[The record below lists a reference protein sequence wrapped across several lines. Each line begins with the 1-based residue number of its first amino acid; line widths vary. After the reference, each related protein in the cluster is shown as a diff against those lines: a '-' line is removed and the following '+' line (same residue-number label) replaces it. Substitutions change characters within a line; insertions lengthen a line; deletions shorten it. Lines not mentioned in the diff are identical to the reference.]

1 VTNNDDELRTP
12 DVRQG
17 VGHAGLEVA
26 VGAASAAGDVAAI
39 ASEHVLAVA
48 DSPGGHGS
56 GWVAARFIAHAI
68 ATRFGGD
75 DVRAAGAAE
84 QDPDDKR
91 WTGDAYRGLAAHI
104 DDCVDGTRDLESLFD
119 RLDQRLRSERLMAS
133 ATALTID
140 GTRVH
145 GAHIGAGAACCLRVR
160 TGQIELIAMPHEFNR
175 VKHRITDPRLAGA
188 TLGNLI
194 VSSLGSGP
202 AGGVGVGV
210 DSFRTEL
217 ELGDV
222 IVLMSRPVELPLLE
236 LVRAHR
242 EQSVGALARAI
253 EGHLDRTNE
262 HARRASFALARC
274 TDIPAERRHHQTP
287 AEQVHPVSVTML
299 RDNPMRYSGK
309 KVRFR
314 ASATHQLEAMQ
325 ILGAW
330 WSPLGQLPPAGTHL
344 VDVEGVWRAVPAG
357 ARPEFGH
364 FGQWHASIAAHVQLV
379 SADAPSEC
387 RGGRVEEAPEFE
399 WLACSGELRCM
410 ISGQTWRGLDVRG
423 TTSGWL
429 VPRPTVPEVRRI
441 DAVLFRD
448 GRTLFVHSARLSEPR
463 TLTPS
468 PATVAEIRQL
478 TTAEYVEVEGELALG
493 PEHPF
498 ADHPELLSWPVLAGM
513 EVCLPGLPSYN
524 LPTYE
529 SARAWLEPLGSGPRR
544 VRIVA
549 EVDPDMVTE
558 VDGQGIRQRARHRLL
573 ATSVEFL

>member
-1 VTNNDDELRTP
+1 MTGDNDEPRTP
-12 DVRQG
+12 NARKG

-26 VGAASAAGDVAAI
+26 VGAAGEAGDVAAI

-48 DSPGGHGS
+48 QSPGHGS
-56 GWVAARFIAHAI
+56 GWVAARFVAHAI
-68 ATRFGGD
+68 GARFGGD

-84 QDPDDKR
+84 QDPDHKR
-91 WTGDAYRGLAAHI
+91 WTGDAYRVLEAHL
-104 DDCVDGTRDLESLFD
+104 DDCVNGTRDLESLFD
-119 RLDQRLRSERLMAS
+119 RVGQRLRAEHLMAS

-145 GAHIGAGAACCLRVR
+145 GAHIGAGVAYCLRVR
-160 TGQIELIAMPHEFNR
+160 TGQIELIAVPHEFDR
-175 VKHRITDPRLAGA
+175 VKHRITDPGLAGA
-188 TLGNLI
+188 VLGNLI
-194 VSSLGSGP
+194 VSSLG
-202 AGGVGVGV
+202 GGVEGVGV
-210 DSFRTEL
+210 DSFWTDL

-236 LVRAHR
+236 LLFAHR

-253 EGHLDRTNE
+253 ARHLDRTSE
-262 HARRASFALARC
+262 YAQQASFALARC
-274 TDIPAERRHHQTP
+274 TDVPAERRHHHAS
-287 AEQVHPVSVTML
+287 AEQVHSVSATML
-299 RDNPMRYSGK
+299 RANPMRYSGK
-309 KVRFR
+309 QVRFR
-314 ASATHQLEAMQ
+314 ASATNQLEAMQ

-330 WSPLGQLPPAGTHL
+330 WNPLGPLPPAGTHL

-364 FGQWHASIAAHVQLV
+364 FGQWHTSIAAHVHLV

-387 RGGRVEEAPEFE
+387 RGGRVDEAPEFE

-410 ISGQTWRGLDVRG
+410 MSGQTWRGLDVRG

-429 VPRPTVPEVRRI
+429 VARPTIPEVRSI
-441 DAVLFRD
+441 DAVFFRD

-463 TLTPS
+463 TLAPYH
-468 PATVAEIRQL
+468 ATVAEIMRL
-478 TTAEYVEVEGELALG
+478 TRAEYVEVEGELALG
-493 PEHPF
+493 PEQPF

-513 EVCLPGLPSYN
+513 EVYLPGLPLYRP
-524 LPTYE
+524 PTYE

-549 EVDPDMVTE
+549 EFDPYMAIE
-558 VDGQGIRQRARHRLL
+558 VDGQGIRQRARSRLL